1 MSLREVNLLGAQLL
15 PLCFWSSERRDDQ
28 PHDIY
33 QRHHR
38 GGSPNAAEG
47 SSQPTGQERAERR
60 DGSRTVKN
68 NRYCRASYACREE
81 LRQIDRHPGE
91 LATCKEA
98 IRCGSRQQ
106 RIPVGAQRK
115 EEQGESQRAQVIQP
129 YARFPTEP
137 VSQQSESKVTSDRP
151 DVVHQRS
158 Q

>member
-1 MSLREVNLLGAQLL
+1 MGSTSKLLPYCLLGAQLL
-15 PLCFWSSERRDDQ
+15 PLCFWSGERRDDQ

-38 GGSPNAAEG
+38 GGSPDAAEG
-47 SSQPTGQERAERR
+47 RSQPTGQERAERR

-68 NRYCRASYACREE
+68 KRYCGASYACREE

-98 IRCGSRQQ
+98 VCGGRRQQ
-106 RIPVGAQRK
+106 RIPVVDPQK
-115 EEQGESQRAQVIQP
+115 EEPGESQRSQVVQP

-137 VSQQSESKVTSDRP
+137 VSEKSESNV
-151 DVVHQRS
+151 
-158 Q
+158 